1 MLLQFDSKALTC
13 RRQYEFLHVV
23 VLLLLKPSDPC
34 LISIRIR
41 EPGRVEY
48 LEEMKAKVMKK
59 FMLAGTQKPH
69 IYLGILLIIVGVASV
84 TIAVRNL
91 DRIFSQTETVF
102 DMTAELDEL
111 EDGFLPAVDRLPET
125 GEAQVPQAPELEG
138 RSLQLLFSIDPEGNR
153 IVVPLSG
160 SVQVN
165 SETVSDELE
174 WIPERLIIPGIEL
187 DTTII
192 AAGMRELE
200 YEGAL
205 YQQWTA
211 PNEFAVGW
219 HSTSAT
225 LGLIGNTVLNGHH
238 NVYGEV
244 FRDLEHLDVGDL
256 IEVYSGGRVFL
267 YEVVVR
273 VILKERWQPL
283 EVRMEN
289 ARWLQSSADE
299 RLTLVT
305 CWPYE
310 SNTHRL
316 VLAAFPLGWVQADS
330 ADFSDWSSGQ

>member
-1 MLLQFDSKALTC
+1 MRKGFNAQYAIALG
-13 RRQYEFLHVV
+13 
-23 VLLLLKPSDPC
+23 PC
-34 LISIRIR
+34 PVSIRIR

-48 LEEMKAKVMKK
+48 SEEMKAKIMKK
-59 FMLAGTQKPH
+59 FKLAGGQTSH
-69 IYLGILLIIVGVASV
+69 IILGILLIIAGVASV

-91 DRIFSQTETVF
+91 DAIFSQQDQVF
-102 DMTAELDEL
+102 NMTAELDEL
-111 EDGFLPAVDRLPET
+111 EDGFLPAIDRLPET
-125 GEAQVPQAPELEG
+125 GDAQAPQAPELEG
-138 RSLQLLFSIDPEGNR
+138 RSLQLLFSIDPQGNR

-160 SVQVN
+160 SAHVD
-165 SETVSDELE
+165 SETVSDEPE

-187 DTTII
+187 DTRII

-267 YEVVVR
+267 YEVAVR

-289 ARWLQSSADE
+289 ARWLQPSADE

-316 VLAAFPLGWVQADS
+316 VLAAFPPGRVPADS
-330 ADFSDWSSGQ
+330 DDVSDWSSGR